1 MITLFF
7 RGGILFMLPLLLA
20 SIAVITIA
28 IERIWRF
35 RQAKIDYDQFR
46 QQIEDA
52 RRSDGLAGV
61 IEVASEVPGPV
72 ARVWQTGLEST
83 RLPLPLMRE
92 KMEAVS
98 IVEVDRLERHLPIL
112 SVIAQVAPLVGILG
126 TVWGMIHAFE
136 GVAGGLALGAGV
148 DGELLAA
155 GIGQALVTTAAGLA
169 VAIPATL
176 AHHYLAS
183 QVDHFISQIER
194 SFSDIIELLPRKKK
208 SPAKTATPTEPMK
221 TEA

>member
-28 IERIWRF
+28 IERIWKF
-35 RQAKIDYDQFR
+35 RQARIDYDQFR

-52 RRSDGLAGV
+52 MRSDGLPAAIQV
-61 IEVASEVPGPV
+61 SRQVPGPV

-83 RLPLPLMRE
+83 RLPLQLLRE

-98 IVEVDRLERHLPIL
+98 IVEVERLERHLPVL

-148 DGELLAA
+148 DGELLAE

-176 AHHYLAS
+176 AHHFLAS
-183 QVDHFISQIER
+183 QVDGFISQIER
-194 SFSDIIELLPRKKK
+194 SFSDIVELLPRKKK
-208 SPAKTATPTEPMK
+208 IPAKTPTPSQPVA